1 MFGMVWLLFDDRKND
16 RNMLNI
22 KDRDTD
28 KYKNMFTKICL
39 QKFIS
44 EFMYFQ
50 NSTSKDNISTK
61 KVFFTF
67 YY

>member
-28 KYKNMFTKICL
+28 KYKSMFTKL
-39 QKFIS
+39 YK
-44 EFMYFQ
+44 
-50 NSTSKDNISTK
+50 
-61 KVFFTF
+61 
-67 YY
+67 